1 MRSLAE
7 VHPDLLKEWS
17 AENIL
22 DPNKVSY
29 GSNKKAIWLGSCGH
43 KWEASIKNRG
53 TGHGCPI
60 CSGNRIVAGIND
72 MSTMFPG
79 VAEEWSERNYP
90 QVPRNFGP
98 KSNKSFWWKCSKCGR
113 EWQARIADRTDGHG
127 CPHCVVDAI
136 EERKARSVD
145 NKKREQ
151 KERRNARTIRR
162 LLKDED
168 YRPTF
173 IKYYAEQCGEEVL
186 FNHDG
191 AIGVPIAVYFP
202 NKKAAIEYT
211 PLLKDGWKDWR
222 YENAK
227 NWLCLKSGITFVRIL
242 APKMKPFSNCKYV
255 KLRSWSAQEMNNA
268 TRQAF
273 KKLKIQV
280 DVNVE
285 RDLLIIAEGNH
296 EENQEI
302 IS

>member
-1 MRSLAE
+1 MKA
-7 VHPDLLKEWS
+7 DLKEDIIS
-17 AENIL
+17 AARELFYTNGYYNTSLRNVADKVSIHHSNIL
-22 DPNKVSY
+22 Y
-29 GSNKKAIWLGSCGH
+29 
-43 KWEASIKNRG
+43 
-53 TGHGCPI
+53 
-60 CSGNRIVAGIND
+60 
-72 MSTMFPG
+72 
-79 VAEEWSERNYP
+79 
-90 QVPRNFGP
+90 
-98 KSNKSFWWKCSKCGR
+98 
-113 EWQARIADRTDGHG
+113 
-127 CPHCVVDAI
+127 
-136 EERKARSVD
+136 
-145 NKKREQ
+145 
-151 KERRNARTIRR
+151 
-162 LLKDED
+162 
-168 YRPTF
+168 
-173 IKYYAEQCGEEVL
+173 
-186 FNHDG
+186 
-191 AIGVPIAVYFP
+191 YFP